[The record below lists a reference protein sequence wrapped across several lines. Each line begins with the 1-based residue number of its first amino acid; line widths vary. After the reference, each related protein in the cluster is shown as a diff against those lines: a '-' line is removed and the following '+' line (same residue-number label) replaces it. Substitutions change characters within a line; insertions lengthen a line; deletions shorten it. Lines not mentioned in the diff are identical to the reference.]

1 MKTLIAFV
9 KNWTLPL
16 GIVLGAIGFPVWWR
30 FGFLVPYLIFTMLL
44 LTFSKIPLKNLTFNS
59 FHFLMVA
66 VQLAGSLAV
75 YVALRPVNVIVAE
88 AAMVIVM
95 TPTGTATAVITQ
107 KLGGNAASL
116 TSYMI
121 LSNLAT
127 AVAAPLLFPFIHPM
141 SGHIGFWEAF
151 FIILQKVFP
160 LLILPFIVAMA
171 IRRFTPKLGET
182 LAKWQ
187 EWAFYLWG
195 ITLMIVIGK
204 TVNTLVYEPNDGLT
218 VFWLM
223 VCALVVCCVLFT
235 CGKWLGSLYDERV
248 TGGQAM
254 GQKNAILAAWLS
266 QTYLSPITAV
276 AASSYIVW
284 QNMFNAWQLW
294 MERRRAEKESL
305 LKPEKRAP

>member
-1 MKTLIAFV
+1 MKTVITLV

-16 GIVLGAIGFPVWWR
+16 GIILGVIGFPVLWH
-30 FGFLVPYLIFTMLL
+30 FNFLVPYLIFTMLL
-44 LTFSKIPLKNLTFNS
+44 LTFSKIPLSSLKFS
-59 FHFLMVA
+59 AFHFLLVGVQLVASVA
-66 VQLAGSLAV
+66 V
-75 YVALRPVNVIVAE
+75 YIVLKPFNLIIAE
-88 AAMVIVM
+88 AAMVIIM
-95 TPTGTATAVITQ
+95 TPTGTATAVVTQ

-127 AVAAPLLFPFIHPM
+127 AVTAPLLFPFIHPLA
-141 SGHIGFWEAF
+141 GNIGFLDAF

-160 LLILPFIVAMA
+160 LLILPFIMAMA
-171 IRRFTPKLGET
+171 IRRFVPPLGQK

-195 ITLMIVIGK
+195 FTLMIVIGK
-204 TVNTLVYEPNDGLT
+204 TIHTLVSEPNDSMMA
-218 VFWLM
+218 FWLM
-223 VCALVVCCVLFT
+223 VSAAVICLVLFT
-235 CGKWLGSLYDERV
+235 CGKWVGSFFNERV
-248 TGGQAM
+248 TAGQAM

-284 QNMFNAWQLW
+284 QNGFNAWQLW
-294 MERRRAEKESL
+294 KKRKEEEGMQEMQ
-305 LKPEKRAP
+305 K

>member
-1 MKTLIAFV
+1 MKAVIAFI

-16 GIVLGAIGFPVWWR
+16 AIILGAIGFPIWWR
-30 FGFLVPYLIFTMLL
+30 FSFLVPYLIFTMLL
-44 LTFSKIPLKNLTFNS
+44 LTFSKIPLRNLKFNS
-59 FHFLMVA
+59 FHFCMVA
-66 VQLAGSLAV
+66 LQLFGSMAV
-75 YVALRPVNVIVAE
+75 YAALRPVNIIIAE

-121 LSNLAT
+121 LSNLSA
-127 AVAAPLLFPFIHPM
+127 AIAAPLLFPLIHPM
-141 SGHIGFWEAF
+141 AGNISFWEAF

-160 LLILPFIVAMA
+160 LLILPFILAMA
-171 IRRFTPKLGET
+171 IRRFTPELGER

-195 ITLMIVIGK
+195 LTLMIVIAK
-204 TVNTLVYEPNDGLT
+204 TVNTLVNEPNDGMMAI
-218 VFWLM
+218 WLM
-223 VCALVVCCVLFT
+223 ITAAIVCFVLFT
-235 CGKWLGSLYDERV
+235 CGKWFGSFYGERV
-248 TGGQAM
+248 TGGQAI

-266 QTYLSPITAV
+266 QTYLNPITAV

-284 QNMFNAWQLW
+284 QNAFNAWQLW
-294 MERRRAEKESL
+294 K
-305 LKPEKRAP
+305 KRKDEEGG

>member
-1 MKTLIAFV
+1 MKTANAFV

-16 GIVLGAIGFPVWWR
+16 GIVLGAIGFPVLWH
-30 FGFLVPYLIFTMLL
+30 FNFLVPYLIFTMLL
-44 LTFSKIPLKNLTFNS
+44 LTFSKIPLSSFKFGP

-66 VQLAGSLAV
+66 AQLVGSVAV
-75 YVALRPVNVIVAE
+75 YAALRPVNVIIAE
-88 AAMVIVM
+88 AAMVVIM
-95 TPTGTATAVITQ
+95 TPTGTATAVVTQ

-127 AVAAPLLFPFIHPM
+127 AITAPLLFPFIHPM
-141 SGHIGFWEAF
+141 TGGVGFWEAF
-151 FIILQKVFP
+151 FFILQKVFP
-160 LLILPFIVAMA
+160 LLILPFIMAMA
-171 IRRFTPKLGET
+171 IRHFVPSLGQK

-204 TVNTLVYEPNDGLT
+204 TIHTLVTEPNDGMMA
-218 VFWLM
+218 FWLM
-223 VCALVVCCVLFT
+223 ISAALICLALFT
-235 CGKWLGSLYDERV
+235 CGKWVGSFFDERV
-248 TGGQAM
+248 TAGQAM

-284 QNMFNAWQLW
+284 QNGFNAWQLW
-294 MERRRAEKESL
+294 KKRKEQ
-305 LKPEKRAP
+305 EGM